1 MSVPGAVIMVLVLL
15 IFPIVV
21 IMSGAVAAA
30 VLGHFLTVDGEARNE
45 GSELLD
51 LNV

>member
-1 MSVPGAVIMVLVLL
+1 MAPMSMSRRHLLAGAGALLVI
-15 IFPIVV
+15 
-21 IMSGAVAAA
+21 AA
-30 VLGHFLTVDGEARNE
+30 VLGVFLNRDAEIRNE

>member
-1 MSVPGAVIMVLVLL
+1 MPGAIVMIIVLCLFPMLAAMGGAVI
-15 IFPIVV
+15 
-21 IMSGAVAAA
+21 AA
-30 VLGHFLTVDGEARNE
+30 VLGAVLDKDASTRHE

>member
-1 MSVPGAVIMVLVLL
+1 MVC
-15 IFPIVV
+15 
-21 IMSGAVAAA
+21 MSGAVAAA
-30 VLGHFLTVDGEARNE
+30 VLGNFLTKDGEERNE

>member
-1 MSVPGAVIMVLVLL
+1 MPGALIIVVVLCLFPMLAAMGGAVI
-15 IFPIVV
+15 
-21 IMSGAVAAA
+21 AA
-30 VLGHFLTVDGEARNE
+30 VLGVLLDKDASTRHD